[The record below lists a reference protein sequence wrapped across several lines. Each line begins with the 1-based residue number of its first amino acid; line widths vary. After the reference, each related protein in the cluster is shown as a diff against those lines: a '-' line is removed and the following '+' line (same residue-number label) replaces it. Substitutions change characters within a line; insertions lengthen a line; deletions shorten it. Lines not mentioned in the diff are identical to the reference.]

1 MIARFHRAVAA
12 SRVAAQPCLAANCS
26 CPRRVAKTPPGP
38 TTPFARQV
46 AASRAPLLRMRFL
59 WTGYLSARHDFWP
72 RPLSVGTHP
81 TVTTCKA
88 NTGRTPRFLR
98 FTEPSD
104 KCGVGQL
111 VICACLPTNPVQMT
125 SPGPSRARGG
135 SGRSLTG
142 ATERPMAF
150 KWTKASRA
158 KLSRSQKARWKER
171 KRQQRRKRAKR
182 SS

>member
-1 MIARFHRAVAA
+1 LLVSSSRREDPSRSNHSICSASSSQPRATSSNALFMDGLLVCAARFLASAALCRYSSDRDDMQGEHWKDASVPQIHR
-12 SRVAAQPCLAANCS
+12 
-26 CPRRVAKTPPGP
+26 T
-38 TTPFARQV
+38 FRQV
-46 AASRAPLLRMRFL
+46 RR
-59 WTGYLSARHDFWP
+59 W
-72 RPLSVGTHP
+72 SVSH
-81 TVTTCKA
+81 
-88 NTGRTPRFLR
+88 L
-98 FTEPSD
+98 
-104 KCGVGQL
+104 
-111 VICACLPTNPVQMT
+111 CLPTNPVQMT

-182 SS
+182 SSL